1 MAAEAKPYR
10 IVLIG
15 PPGVGKGT
23 QAELLSERLG
33 LEHFSSGVI
42 FRSEIEA
49 ETDLG
54 RLAKRYIDEGRLV
67 PNGIT
72 IEMMAKRLRKDE
84 ARRKG
89 FILDGYPRTVRQAD
103 ALAGDLL
110 QMDAM
115 LDAAIT
121 LTAPEDVVVERL
133 SSRGRADD
141 TAEIVRRRMLVFYEE
156 TEPVVSYYR
165 LRGLLREIDAN
176 RDIEEVYQAIVEALE
191 S

>member
-33 LEHFSSGVI
+33 LEHYSSGVI

>member
-33 LEHFSSGVI
+33 LEHYSSGVI

-84 ARRKG
+84 ARKKG

-110 QMDAM
+110 QMDAN

-141 TAEIVRRRMLVFYEE
+141 TADIVRRRMLVFYEE

-191 S
+191 G

>member
-23 QAELLSERLG
+23 QAELLAERLG

-42 FRSEIEA
+42 FRSEIDA

-103 ALAGDLL
+103 ALASDLL

-141 TAEIVRRRMLVFYEE
+141 AADIVRRRMLVFYEE

-176 RDIEEVYQAIVEALE
+176 RDIEEVYQAITEALE
-191 S
+191 A